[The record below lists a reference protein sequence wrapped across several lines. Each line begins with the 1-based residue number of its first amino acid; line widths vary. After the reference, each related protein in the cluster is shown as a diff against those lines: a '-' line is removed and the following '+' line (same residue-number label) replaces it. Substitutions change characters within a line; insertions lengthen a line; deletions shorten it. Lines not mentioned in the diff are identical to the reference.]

1 MATNSRDHAKLI
13 CDLGE
18 LAAIITD
25 ASDLDAMLQKIVDTV
40 APHMQAD
47 VCSVYLFDEAH
58 QELVLRATR
67 GLLPDSVGRVRLRP
81 GEGLTGLAFAERR
94 PICEA
99 DAPSNPSYRFFPG
112 IGEEQYR
119 SFVAVPILR
128 GRRPIGAM
136 TLESRLTGHFSA
148 EDVQVFRAITMQLA
162 TTIEM
167 ARLLLT
173 LETPSAGSPGA
184 DMPELRLVH
193 GQVGAE
199 GCAVGETVIIRQ
211 PSLAEIRAL
220 MGSSTLKMADFRRA
234 VADTEKQLEHL
245 EKLAGERLSD
255 ITAVIFSAQLLMLR
269 DQSWLGAMEEQIAA
283 GAPPAEGVYRVILE
297 YVQRF
302 ERMDNA
308 YMREK
313 RYDVMDVGRR
323 LLANLSGHR
332 DTQSGREGRI
342 AIAAELLPSEVLK
355 LGLEKVGGIV
365 LLSGG
370 ITSHVAVL
378 ARSLDLPLIFA
389 DEPRL
394 LDLAEGT
401 RVVLDARQGNL
412 YIAPSEEVEQRFR
425 EQEEARRSAFEQAD
439 EMRPQSFTADGTR
452 VRLLA
457 NINLIADVEV
467 ARSYRAEGI
476 GLYRTEFPFMIR
488 NDFPSEEEQLQIY
501 RRLMEGMPGCEI
513 TFRTLDVGGDKM
525 LSYFDYGAEANPFL
539 GLRSIRFS
547 LRHREVF
554 LQQVRAILR
563 AAHDTEVRIM
573 FPMISSPD
581 ELAAA
586 ADAVDECRATL
597 KRDGLPGCQRV
608 QLGMMI
614 EVPSVLE
621 MMDELSRRADFF
633 SIGTNDFVQYMLAV
647 DRTNVHVADLYVPH
661 HPAVLR
667 GLHRAVSAAL
677 RNERDVSV
685 CGDMAHDPR
694 FVRFLLGIGVRK
706 FSMSSRYLPRVQKA
720 IALTHLDQAR
730 AFAQQL
736 LAQSTVSGTTRLLD
750 QAGPDGECAPEAGSP
765 KSAATL

>member
-1 MATNSRDHAKLI
+1 MANVNRDHAKLI
-13 CDLGE
+13 CDIGE
-18 LAAIITD
+18 LSAIITD
-25 ASDLDAMLQKIVDTV
+25 ASDLDAMLQKIVDT
-40 APHMQAD
+40 AAGHMEAD
-47 VCSVYLFDEAH
+47 VCSVYLFDEVR

-67 GLLPDSVGRVRLRP
+67 GLLPSSVGNVRLRP
-81 GEGLTGLAFAERR
+81 GEGLTGLAFSERS

-99 DAPSNPSYRFFPG
+99 DAPSHPNYRYFPG
-112 IGEEQYR
+112 IGEEPFR

-136 TLESRLTGHFSA
+136 TLESRQGGHFSA

-173 LETPSAGSPGA
+173 LETKPVSITPAPA
-184 DMPELRLVH
+184 TLPELRFLH

-199 GCAVGETVIIRQ
+199 GCALGDAVLIRQ

-220 MGSSTLKMADFRRA
+220 IGGVALDLPDFRRA
-234 VADTEKQLEHL
+234 VSATEKQLEHL
-245 EKLAGERLSD
+245 EKLAGERLSEM
-255 ITAVIFSAQLLMLR
+255 TAVIFSAQLLMLR

-283 GAPPAEGVYRVILE
+283 GTPPAEAVYGVILN
-297 YVQRF
+297 YVELF
-302 ERMDNA
+302 DRMDNA

-332 DTQSGREGRI
+332 DVHSRLEGRI
-342 AIAAELLPSEVLK
+342 AIAAELLPSDVLK
-355 LGLEKVGGIV
+355 LGLEKIGGIV

-370 ITSHVAVL
+370 VTSHVAVL
-378 ARSLDLPLIFA
+378 ARSLDLPLIFV

-394 LDLAEGT
+394 LEIPDGT
-401 RVVLDARQGNL
+401 RVVLDARAGNL
-412 YIAPSEEVEQRFR
+412 YVAPSEEVEQRFR
-425 EQEEARRSAFEQAD
+425 EQEENRRSAPQLTEG
-439 EMRPQSFTADGTR
+439 MRETTHTADGTR
-452 VRLLA
+452 VHLLA
-457 NINLIADVEV
+457 NINLLADVEV
-467 ARSYRAEGI
+467 ARAYKAEGI

-488 NDFPSEEEQLQIY
+488 NDFPSEEEQLHIY
-501 RRLMEGMPGCEI
+501 RRLVEGMPGREI
-513 TFRTLDVGGDKM
+513 TFRTLDVGGDKV

-547 LRHREVF
+547 LRHRDIF

-563 AAHDTEVRIM
+563 AAHDTHVRIM

-581 ELAAA
+581 ELASAA
-586 ADAVDECRATL
+586 GAVEECQASLR
-597 KRDGLPGCQRV
+597 RDGMPACQHV
-608 QLGMMI
+608 QLGMML

-621 MMDELSRRADFF
+621 MMDELAARADFF

-667 GLHRAVSAAL
+667 GLHRAIAGAL
-677 RNERDVSV
+677 RHDREVSV

-706 FSMSSRYLPRVQKA
+706 FSMSARYLPRVQEA
-720 IALTHLDQAR
+720 IFATRLDEAQ
-730 AFAQQL
+730 AFAKRL
-736 LAQSTVSGTTRLLD
+736 LVESTVSGTTRVLE
-750 QAGPDGECAPEAGSP
+750 GG
-765 KSAATL
+765 

>member
-1 MATNSRDHAKLI
+1 MATINRDHAKLI
-13 CDLGE
+13 CDIGE
-18 LAAIITD
+18 LSAIITD
-25 ASDLDAMLQKIVDTV
+25 ASDLDAMLQKIVDTAAV
-40 APHMQAD
+40 HMEAD
-47 VCSVYLFDEAH
+47 VCSVYLFDEAA
-58 QELVLRATR
+58 QQLVLRATR
-67 GLLPDSVGRVRLRP
+67 GLLPSSVGNVRLRP
-81 GEGLTGLAFAERR
+81 GEGLTGLAFSERR
-94 PICEA
+94 PVCEA
-99 DAPSNPSYRFFPG
+99 DAPSNPNFRYFPG
-112 IGEEQYR
+112 IGEEIYH

-128 GRRPIGAM
+128 GRRPVGAM
-136 TLESRLTGHFSA
+136 TLQSKQPGHFSA

-173 LETPSAGSPGA
+173 LENTAAPVKASPA
-184 DMPELRLVH
+184 LPDLRFVH

-199 GCAVGETVIIRQ
+199 GCAMGEAVVIRQ

-220 MGSSTLKMADFRRA
+220 MSAAAHDLPAFRRA
-234 VADTEKQLEHL
+234 VAATEKQLENL
-245 EKLAGERLSD
+245 EKLAGERLSEM
-255 ITAVIFSAQLLMLR
+255 TAIIFSAQLLMLR

-283 GAPPAEGVYRVILE
+283 GAPPAEAIYSVILN
-297 YVQRF
+297 YVELF
-302 ERMDNA
+302 DRMDNA

-323 LLANLSGHR
+323 LLGNLSGHR
-332 DTQSGREGRI
+332 DTESRLEGRI
-342 AIAAELLPSEVLK
+342 AIAAELLPSDILK

-370 ITSHVAVL
+370 VTSHVAVL

-394 LDLAEGT
+394 LEIPDGT
-401 RVVLDARQGNL
+401 RTVLDARQGNL
-412 YIAPSEEVEQRFR
+412 YLAPTEEIEQRFR
-425 EQEEARRSAFEQAD
+425 EQEETRRSALQMAES
-439 EMRPQSFTADGTR
+439 MREETFTADGTR
-452 VRLLA
+452 IYLLA
-457 NINLIADVEV
+457 NINLLADVDV
-467 ARSYRAEGI
+467 ARSYKAEGI

-488 NDFPSEEEQLQIY
+488 NDFPSEEEQLRIY
-501 RRLMEGMPGCEI
+501 RRMVQGMPGREI
-513 TFRTLDVGGDKM
+513 TFRTLDVGGDKV

-547 LRHREVF
+547 LRHRDVF

-563 AAHDTEVRIM
+563 AAHDTRVRIM

-581 ELAAA
+581 ELAEAA
-586 ADAVDECRATL
+586 NAVEECRASL
-597 KRDGLPGCQRV
+597 RRDGMPACQKV
-608 QLGMMI
+608 ELGMML

-621 MMDELSRRADFF
+621 MIDDLSRRADFF

-667 GLHRAVSAAL
+667 GLHRAITGAL
-677 RNERDVSV
+677 RHGRDVSV

-706 FSMSSRYLPRVQKA
+706 FSMSARYLPRVQEA
-720 IALTHLDQAR
+720 IFATRLDEAQ
-730 AFAQQL
+730 AFAKRL
-736 LAQSTVSGTTRLLD
+736 LAESTVSGATRVLD
-750 QAGPDGECAPEAGSP
+750 GD
-765 KSAATL
+765 

>member
-1 MATNSRDHAKLI
+1 MVAQAASMATVNRDHAKLI
-13 CDLGE
+13 CDIGE
-18 LAAIITD
+18 LSAIITD
-25 ASDLDAMLQKIVDTV
+25 ASDLDAMLQKIVDT
-40 APHMQAD
+40 AAGHMEAD
-47 VCSVYLFDEAH
+47 VCSVYLFDEAGK
-58 QELVLRATR
+58 ELVLRATR
-67 GLLPDSVGRVRLRP
+67 GLLPSSVGTVRLRP
-81 GEGLTGLAFAERR
+81 GEGLTGLAFSERR

-99 DAPSNPSYRFFPG
+99 DAPSHPAYRFFPG
-112 IGEEQYR
+112 IGEESYR

-128 GRRPIGAM
+128 GRRPVGAM
-136 TLESRLTGHFSA
+136 TLQSKQPGHFSA

-173 LETPSAGSPGA
+173 LESPGA
-184 DMPELRLVH
+184 SITPTSGPSELRLVH

-199 GCAVGETVIIRQ
+199 GLAVGEVVIIRQ

-220 MGSSTLKMADFRRA
+220 MGGVALELPDFRRA
-234 VADTEKQLEHL
+234 VVATEQQLEHL

-255 ITAVIFSAQLLMLR
+255 VTAVIFSAQLMMLR

-283 GAPPAEGVYRVILE
+283 GTPPAEAVYRVLLN
-297 YVQRF
+297 YVELF
-302 ERMDNA
+302 DRMDNA

-313 RYDVMDVGRR
+313 RYDVLDVGRR
-323 LLANLSGHR
+323 LLGNLSGHR
-332 DTQSGREGRI
+332 AAESSIEGRI
-342 AIAAELLPSEVLK
+342 AIAAELLPSDVLK

-370 ITSHVAVL
+370 VTSHVAVL
-378 ARSLDLPLIFA
+378 ARSLDLPLIFV

-394 LDLAEGT
+394 LEIPDGT

-412 YIAPSEEVEQRFR
+412 FVAPDEEVEQHFR
-425 EQEEARRSAFEQAD
+425 EQEDSRRSA
-439 EMRPQSFTADGTR
+439 PQSAEGMREETRTADGTR

-457 NINLIADVEV
+457 NINLLADVEV
-467 ARSYRAEGI
+467 ARSYKAEGI

-488 NDFPSEEEQLQIY
+488 NDLPSEEEQLRIY
-501 RRLMEGMPGCEI
+501 RRLVEGMPGREI
-513 TFRTLDVGGDKM
+513 TFRTLDVGGDKV
-525 LSYFDYGAEANPFL
+525 LSYFDYAAEANPFL

-547 LRHREVF
+547 LRHRDVF

-563 AAHDTEVRIM
+563 AAHDIHVRIM

-586 ADAVDECRATL
+586 ADAVDECRASLRQEGT
-597 KRDGLPGCQRV
+597 PACEHV
-608 QLGMMI
+608 ELGMML

-647 DRTNVHVADLYVPH
+647 DRTNVNVADLYIPH

-667 GLHRAVSAAL
+667 GLHRAITAAL
-677 RNERDVSV
+677 RHGRDVSV

-706 FSMSSRYLPRVQKA
+706 FSMSARYLPRVQEA
-720 IALTHLDQAR
+720 IFATVLEEAQ
-730 AFAQQL
+730 AFAKRL
-736 LAQSTVSGTTRLLD
+736 LAESSVSGATRVL
-750 QAGPDGECAPEAGSP
+750 EAG
-765 KSAATL
+765 

>member
-1 MATNSRDHAKLI
+1 
-13 CDLGE
+13 
-18 LAAIITD
+18 
-25 ASDLDAMLQKIVDTV
+25 MLQKIVDT
-40 APHMQAD
+40 AAGHMEAD
-47 VCSVYLFDEAH
+47 VCSVYLFDEAGK
-58 QELVLRATR
+58 ELVLRATH
-67 GLLPDSVGRVRLRP
+67 GLLPSSVGNVRLRP
-81 GEGLTGLAFAERR
+81 GEGLTGLAFSERR

-99 DAPSNPSYRFFPG
+99 DAPSHPNYRFFPG
-112 IGEEQYR
+112 IGEESFR

-128 GRRPIGAM
+128 GRRPVGAM
-136 TLESRLTGHFSA
+136 TLQSKQPGHFST

-173 LETPSAGSPGA
+173 LEAAPESTTTTPTPT
-184 DMPELRLVH
+184 DLRLVR

-199 GCAVGETVIIRQ
+199 GYSAGAAVLIRQ

-220 MGSSTLKMADFRRA
+220 IGSAVLALPDFRRA
-234 VADTEKQLEHL
+234 VSDTEKQLEHL
-245 EKLAGERLSD
+245 EELAGERLSD
-255 ITAVIFSAQLLMLR
+255 VTAVIFSAQLMMLR
-269 DQSWLGAMEEQIAA
+269 DQSWLGAMEEQITA
-283 GAPPAEGVYRVILE
+283 GTSPAEAVYRVILN
-297 YVQRF
+297 YVEIF

-332 DTQSGREGRI
+332 AVESRLEGRI

-370 ITSHVAVL
+370 VTSHVAVL

-394 LDLAEGT
+394 LEIPDGT
-401 RVVLDARQGNL
+401 HVVLDARQGTL
-412 YIAPSEEVEQRFR
+412 YVAPSEDMEHGLR
-425 EQEEARRSAFEQAD
+425 EQEENRRSAPQLAEG
-439 EMRPQSFTADGTR
+439 MREETHTADGTR
-452 VRLLA
+452 VYLLA
-457 NINLIADVEV
+457 NINLLADVEV
-467 ARSYRAEGI
+467 ARSYKAEGI

-488 NDFPSEEEQLQIY
+488 NDLPSEEEQLRIY
-501 RRLMEGMPGCEI
+501 RRLVEGMPGKEI
-513 TFRTLDVGGDKM
+513 TFRTLDVGGDKV
-525 LSYFDYGAEANPFL
+525 LSYFDYAAEANPFL

-547 LRHREVF
+547 LRHRDVF

-563 AAHDTEVRIM
+563 AAHDIEVGIM

-586 ADAVDECRATL
+586 ADAVDECRAAL
-597 KRDGLPGCQRV
+597 KSEGMPACQRV
-608 QLGMMI
+608 RLGMML

-621 MMDELSRRADFF
+621 MMDELARRADFF

-647 DRTNVHVADLYVPH
+647 DRTNANVADLYIPH

-667 GLHRAVSAAL
+667 GLHRAIVGAL
-677 RNERDVSV
+677 RHGRDVSV

-706 FSMSSRYLPRVQKA
+706 FSMSARYLPRVQEA
-720 IALTHLDQAR
+720 IFATRLDEAQS
-730 AFAQQL
+730 FAKRL
-736 LAQSTVSGTTRLLD
+736 LAESSVLGTTRVLE
-750 QAGPDGECAPEAGSP
+750 GG
-765 KSAATL
+765 

>member
-1 MATNSRDHAKLI
+1 MATVNRDHAKLI
-13 CDLGE
+13 CDIGE
-18 LAAIITD
+18 LSAIITD
-25 ASDLDAMLQKIVDTV
+25 ASDLDAMLQKIVDT
-40 APHMQAD
+40 AAEHMEAD
-47 VCSVYLFDEAH
+47 VCSVYLFDEAR

-67 GLLPDSVGRVRLRP
+67 GLLPSSVGTVRLRP
-81 GEGLTGLAFAERR
+81 GEGLTGLAFSERR
-94 PICEA
+94 PVCEA
-99 DAPSNPSYRFFPG
+99 DAPLHPAYRFFPG
-112 IGEEQYR
+112 IGEEIYH

-128 GRRPIGAM
+128 GRRPVGAM
-136 TLESRLTGHFSA
+136 TLQSKRPGHFSA

-173 LETPSAGSPGA
+173 LESSPVA
-184 DMPELRLVH
+184 PAPVASHPELRFVR
-193 GQVGAE
+193 GQIGAE
-199 GCAVGETVIIRQ
+199 GCAVGSAVLIRQ

-220 MGSSTLKMADFRRA
+220 MGSASFDLPAFRQA
-234 VADTEKQLEHL
+234 VATTEKQLEHL
-245 EKLAGERLSD
+245 EKLAGDRLSD
-255 ITAVIFSAQLLMLR
+255 VTAVIFSAQLLMLR

-283 GAPPAEGVYRVILE
+283 GTPPAEAVYRVILN
-297 YVQRF
+297 YVELF
-302 ERMDNA
+302 DRMDNA

-332 DTQSGREGRI
+332 DSESSLAGRI
-342 AIAAELLPSEVLK
+342 AIAAELLPSDVLK

-370 ITSHVAVL
+370 VTSHVAVL
-378 ARSLDLPLIFA
+378 ARSLDLPLLFV

-394 LDLAEGT
+394 LEIPDGT

-412 YIAPSEEVEQRFR
+412 YVAPSEEVEQRFH
-425 EQEEARRSAFEQAD
+425 EQEEARRSALGQAEGMREQT
-439 EMRPQSFTADGTR
+439 FTADGTR
-452 VRLLA
+452 VYLLA
-457 NINLIADVEV
+457 NINLLADVDV
-467 ARSYRAEGI
+467 ARSYKAEGI

-488 NDFPSEEEQLQIY
+488 NDLPSEEEQFRIY
-501 RRLMEGMPGCEI
+501 RHLIEGMPGREI
-513 TFRTLDVGGDKM
+513 TFRTLDVGGDKV

-547 LRHREVF
+547 LRHREFF

-563 AAHDTEVRIM
+563 AAHDTRVRIM

-586 ADAVDECRATL
+586 TQAVDESLAALR
-597 KRDGLPGCQRV
+597 RDSVPASQHIE
-608 QLGMMI
+608 LGMML

-621 MMDELSRRADFF
+621 MIDDLSRNADFF

-667 GLHRAVSAAL
+667 GLHRAIAGVL
-677 RNERDVSV
+677 RHGRDVSV

-694 FVRFLLGIGVRK
+694 FVKFLLGIGVRK
-706 FSMSSRYLPRVQKA
+706 FSMSARYLPRVQEA
-720 IALTHLDQAR
+720 IYSIRLDDAR
-730 AFAQQL
+730 AYAKRL
-736 LAQSTVSGTTRLLD
+736 LAESTVSGATRVLES
-750 QAGPDGECAPEAGSP
+750 G
-765 KSAATL
+765 